1 MFIAFLKLVIGGY
14 LPPPDNYYDNRT
26 PTCACDETQISALA
40 EKISQLELN
49 LNIQRSRSD
58 ALEKRVAFHDRSKR
72 QTVDGPVAFTAYLS
86 HWENDLAIGQ
96 PVAFDTAL
104 TNEGGFYNTKTGK
117 FTVPL
122 SGIYMF
128 SFMIE
133 TKHATD
139 TAVRLLI
146 DGRNTLDAVVEPR
159 HTEQNLQGGNIGV
172 FKLTKGSNVWVENY
186 NRQHQVL
193 EGDDNYR
200 FSTFSGVLLYEIED
214 ITPVG

>member
-1 MFIAFLKLVIGGY
+1 LK
-14 LPPPDNYYDNRT
+14 D
-26 PTCACDETQISALA
+26 
-40 EKISQLELN
+40 
-49 LNIQRSRSD
+49 
-58 ALEKRVAFHDRSKR
+58 FHLIILFEIHAYIRYGLIFPGKR

-133 TKHATD
+133 TKHAVT
-139 TAVRLLI
+139 TSL
-146 DGRNTLDAVVEPR
+146 
-159 HTEQNLQGGNIGV
+159 
-172 FKLTKGSNVWVENY
+172 
-186 NRQHQVL
+186 
-193 EGDDNYR
+193 
-200 FSTFSGVLLYEIED
+200 
-214 ITPVG
+214 